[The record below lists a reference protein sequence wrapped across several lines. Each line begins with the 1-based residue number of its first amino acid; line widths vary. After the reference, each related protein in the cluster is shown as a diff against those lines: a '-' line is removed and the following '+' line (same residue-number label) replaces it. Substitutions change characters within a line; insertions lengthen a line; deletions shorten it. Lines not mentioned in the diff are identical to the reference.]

1 MILDEV
7 MQWKAFE
14 AEDGTIFDLSFLDAK
29 KVTYTHSFAGKPDVS
44 YDFWVTYSCHCF
56 TKDYPD
62 QSEAQRQALAYLS
75 PKETRPF
82 CQQRYILARQH
93 LCQIVENLASVE
105 YTITDAGYGSYITA
119 KVLTDDGETVW
130 YHVPFRVYR
139 ERKKYRLHV
148 LSAYPAPERRG
159 GGKIGFFKIAYNLRM
174 GKPLPSNPHK

>member
-1 MILDEV
+1 MTLDEV
-7 MQWKAFE
+7 TQWRAFT
-14 AEDGTIFDLSFLDAK
+14 AEDGSVLDLSFLDTK
-29 KVTYTHSFAGKPDVS
+29 RITYVHSATGKPDVS

-56 TKDYPD
+56 TKDYPHLTD
-62 QSEAQRQALAYLS
+62 QERSALAYDA
-75 PKETRPF
+75 PRETRPF
-82 CQQRYILARQH
+82 CRQRYTLARQH
-93 LCQIVENLASVE
+93 LCQIVENLGSAE
-105 YTITDAGYGSYITA
+105 YTITDAGYGSFITA
-119 KVLTDDGETVW
+119 KVLTDEGETAW

>member
-1 MILDEV
+1 M
-7 MQWKAFE
+7 
-14 AEDGTIFDLSFLDAK
+14 
-29 KVTYTHSFAGKPDVS
+29 
-44 YDFWVTYSCHCF
+44 
-56 TKDYPD
+56 
-62 QSEAQRQALAYLS
+62 
-75 PKETRPF
+75 
-82 CQQRYILARQH
+82 
-93 LCQIVENLASVE
+93 ENLASAE